1 MSADDTR
8 IADRL
13 AIMAL
18 NDDFGRLLDQGDVTG
33 FVALFTDDVR
43 YANGPRALNGRAEMT
58 EFFTARAARGRVS
71 RHLYSGLSITF
82 DGPDRATGY
91 SVWLTFAGDGALPI
105 MPAEPFLVADITDV
119 YARGPQGWRFAE
131 RRIDPVFRSAEISGP
146 EGPAKS

>member
-1 MSADDTR
+1 MTDSDSR

-18 NDDFGRLLDQGDVTG
+18 NDDFARLLDHGDVPG
-33 FVALFTDDVR
+33 FVALFTEDVR
-43 YANGPRALNGRAEMT
+43 YSNGPRALAGCEEMT
-58 EFFTARAARGRVS
+58 EFFTDRASRGRVS

-91 SVWLTFAGDGALPI
+91 SVWLTFAGAGAFPI
-105 MPAEPFLVADITDV
+105 TPAEPFLVADITDV

-131 RRIDPVFRSAEISGP
+131 RHIAPVFRSADIAGP
-146 EGPAKS
+146 EGDGR